1 MLRLNNHF
9 FSNLARKKACPD
21 VFVPPVTMPL
31 PWSPSKMFPGLVA
44 FSTLDGIRDAYF
56 CCCWFQTASEA
67 DGQLQTRHSI
77 TKSAQGTIR
86 PVPPVTNVFLTCF
99 GLLRSLEPKILSSL
113 ILLFQFHEWAL
124 IGCFGLHNGWYNST
138 FVPPVTVPPVTN
150 TCVTGGTSLVFQ
162 PTFFYQRIHV
172 WMY

>member
-1 MLRLNNHF
+1 MFLSPL
-9 FSNLARKKACPD
+9 LPCPSHD
-21 VFVPPVTMPL
+21 PQV
-31 PWSPSKMFPGLVA
+31 KMFPGLVA

-56 CCCWFQTASEA
+56 SCYWFETASEA

-77 TKSAQGTIR
+77 TKSAQGTIQ

-99 GLLRSLEPKILSSL
+99 GLLRLLEPKILSSL

-124 IGCFGLHNGWYNST
+124 IDCFGLHNGWYNST